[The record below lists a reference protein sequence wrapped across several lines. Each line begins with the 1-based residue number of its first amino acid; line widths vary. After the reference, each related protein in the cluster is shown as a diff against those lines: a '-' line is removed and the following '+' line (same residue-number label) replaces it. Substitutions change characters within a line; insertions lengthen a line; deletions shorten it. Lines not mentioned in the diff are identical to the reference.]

1 MLNTLANVLDRASTI
16 VLVIPGST
24 DKLSE
29 SLQEMLNQMTL
40 TFGKVLWDYLVIG
53 VSFWHFDQDSIDDR
67 SSVCTESPEACMNET
82 YFARKVDAL
91 MQQSFNLER
100 NFTYLFMDSSSQIV
114 GPPDFNTVDEIQQL
128 NWVKQAGQL
137 RLLTNN
143 REEPFTFW
151 TVDDTRQEN
160 ARMQSQL
167 KDLDNQ
173 MQSLRE
179 YVEALVQPP
188 IGSIMPWYGRD
199 LSNTSLP
206 NGWQLCDG
214 SLISDEK
221 SPMFNQTTPNL
232 NGVGDNGLFIRGG
245 SESEAGVIEEDA
257 LKNHSHDALGHNH
270 AVKMIC
276 TSVIIM
282 YCAGRRASPQLP
294 RKGCGGHGIGFCS
307 GLLQLYV
314 WSPHQWT

>member
-16 VLVIPGST
+16 ILVIPGST
-24 DKLSE
+24 DRLSE

-40 TFGKVLWDYLVIG
+40 TFGKALWDYLVIG

-67 SSVCTESPEACMNET
+67 SSVCTESPEDCMNET

-100 NFTYLFMDSSSQIV
+100 NFTYLFMDSSSQID
-114 GPPDFNTVDEIQQL
+114 GPPDFNTDDEIQQL
-128 NWVKQAGQL
+128 NWMKQAGQL
-137 RLLTNN
+137 RQLTNN
-143 REEPFTFW
+143 LLPFTFW

-160 ARMQSQL
+160 ARVQNQL

-173 MQSLRE
+173 MQALRE

-188 IGSIMPWYGRD
+188 IGSITPWYGRD
-199 LSNTSLP
+199 RSNTSLP

-232 NGVGDNGLFIRGG
+232 NGAGDDGLFIRGG

-270 AVKMIC
+270 AVIMIC
-276 TSVIIM
+276 TSIIIM
-282 YCAGRRASPQLP
+282 YCAGTGASP
-294 RKGCGGHGIGFCS
+294 
-307 GLLQLYV
+307 
-314 WSPHQWT
+314 